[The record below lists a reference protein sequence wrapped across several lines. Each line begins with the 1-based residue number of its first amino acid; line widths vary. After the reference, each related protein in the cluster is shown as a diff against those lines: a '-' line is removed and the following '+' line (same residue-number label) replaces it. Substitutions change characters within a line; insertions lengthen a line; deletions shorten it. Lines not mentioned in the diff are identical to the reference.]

1 MKLIH
6 AHVPNEWNLILCQPP
21 FLLPLLPILL
31 FRCLPDMC
39 WAMSIDKI
47 ASPHWTFTVG
57 THPSHNS
64 VSLGSLMSVWWPHV
78 EQWCQWWAHRH
89 RFQTEIVCHSVA
101 FAVVSW
107 EWLIRFHA
115 LDQSRPNHTH
125 THSTQHSV
133 TSMPQICHLIFDS
146 RVPVCAISKPQIGML
161 SVCGQCK

>member
-125 THSTQHSV
+125 THSTALSHIDA
-133 TSMPQICHLIFDS
+133 TNLPFDF
-146 RVPVCAISKPQIGML
+146 RQPCAGVCDFEAPNWDVVSLWAM
-161 SVCGQCK
+161 